1 MDDVKARDLVAKAQK
16 TRAKAIEEKLREAR
30 ERKNGRK

>member
-1 MDDVKARDLVAKAQK
+1 MKPRDLAARAQK
-16 TRAKAIEEKLREAR
+16 TRAKAVEQKLREAR